1 MSASRS
7 LSDERGWAM
16 VTVIG
21 LMAIV
26 LSMALATMSQVDTQ
40 QRQSGITRTKET
52 AFNLAEAALNAQTF
66 ALAQEWP
73 GQGKASTP
81 YAQCTQAAGGTRC
94 PSAATL
100 ASVFSSADTA
110 RGASW
115 TTNVR
120 DNSTGATE
128 SFYSDALTATAPG
141 YDANG
146 DGKLWVRAQATVNG
160 RTRTLIALVRVEE
173 VLEDL
178 PHAAVITGRLTIS
191 NSGHKTI
198 IDSRTGVSP
207 TVSVRCTPA
216 PLELTPCLGHQIQ
229 PVGSIRDEEDLSALL
244 DHQLYPNVVIT
255 NYQGGAATTADARA
269 RLKATA
275 IANGTYYT
283 SCPSAPP
290 AGPVVWIVA
299 GACTWTGNQVVNS
312 RSNPGLMILENATVY
327 LGGTV
332 TYYGIVYSFN
342 PLNLSTA
349 LVQVQGNAQVFGGV
363 LIDGNGVLI
372 AGSSKLNIELD
383 DNAYNKIKSYVSA
396 GMIQNTWREIRSG
409 T

>member
-1 MSASRS
+1 MRRRV
-7 LSDERGWAM
+7 SDESGWAM
-16 VTVIG
+16 VTVVG

-26 LSMALATMSQVDTQ
+26 LSLALATMSQVDTQ
-40 QRQSGITRTKET
+40 QKQSGVVRTKET

-73 GQGKASTP
+73 GQGKASNP
-81 YAQCTQAAGGTRC
+81 YAQCTQSSNSARC
-94 PSAATL
+94 PVPATL
-100 ASVFSSADTA
+100 QSMFSSPDTIQ
-110 RGASW
+110 GATW
-115 TTNVR
+115 RTNVR
-120 DNSTGATE
+120 DNATGSTE
-128 SFYSDALTATAPG
+128 SFYSDALTASAPG

-146 DGKLWVRAQATVNG
+146 DGKLWVRSQATVNG

-173 VLEDL
+173 VFEDM

-191 NSGHKTI
+191 NDGHKEI

-207 TVSVRCTPA
+207 TVSVRCTPQL
-216 PLELTPCLGHQIQ
+216 LELTPCLGHQISN
-229 PVGSIRDEEDLSALL
+229 VGNIRDETDLTALL
-244 DHQLYPNVVIT
+244 DHQLYPNVTVK
-255 NYQGGAATTADARA
+255 NYQGGAATTAEARA

-283 SCPSAPP
+283 SCPSSPP

-299 GACTWTGNQVVNS
+299 GTCTWTGNQVVNS

-332 TYYGIVYSFN
+332 NYYGIIYSFN

-349 LVQVQGNAQVFGGV
+349 LIQVQGNAQVFGGV
-363 LIDGNGVLI
+363 LIDGPGVLI
-372 AGSSKLNIELD
+372 AGSSKLNVELD

-396 GMIQNTWREIRSG
+396 GMIQNTWREIRS